1 MGSAP
6 LIKLQSPYL
15 PPAGLSR
22 VCARFQE
29 ARQEEIHV
37 GVGFEVARDEDE
49 ELEEPAQGEPAAM
62 CAIPSHM
69 SVLVHALVQWP
80 GALPVGSA

>member
-1 MGSAP
+1 M
-6 LIKLQSPYL
+6 
-15 PPAGLSR
+15 
-22 VCARFQE
+22 CARFHAHRCLQE
-29 ARQEEIHV
+29 ARQEEIHRAL
-37 GVGFEVARDEDE
+37 GIEVARDEDE
-49 ELEEPAQGEPAAM
+49 EHEEPAQGEPAAM